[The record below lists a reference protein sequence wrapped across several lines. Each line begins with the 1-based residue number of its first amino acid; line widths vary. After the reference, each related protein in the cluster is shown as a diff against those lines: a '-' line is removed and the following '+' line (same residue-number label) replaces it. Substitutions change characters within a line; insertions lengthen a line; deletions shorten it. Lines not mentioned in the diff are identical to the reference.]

1 MPRTALEPL
10 DSSWQPAR
18 FVVLDDRRLQVNR
31 VDHRSFAG
39 YSLHNLG
46 SGQQVAAGARWRGG
60 AARIASAN
68 ELSCS
73 ERATMWLCGFRV
85 ALLCLR
91 LQTCVRR
98 HCSRAKLEGVTG
110 KPFSNYGGHTNY
122 AYEHVAHSETEHLA

>member
-1 MPRTALEPL
+1 MSMPRTALEPL

-60 AARIASAN
+60 APRIRSAI
-68 ELSCS
+68 ELCCS
-73 ERATMWLCGFRV
+73 GGATMWLRESPYV
-85 ALLCLR
+85 K
-91 LQTCVRR
+91 V
-98 HCSRAKLEGVTG
+98 
-110 KPFSNYGGHTNY
+110 
-122 AYEHVAHSETEHLA
+122 

>member
-1 MPRTALEPL
+1 MIGHGLSRGWRMMSSVFAPVSHQKARISFDLHGCVTWMSMPRTALEPL

-60 AARIASAN
+60 VPRIRSAI
-68 ELSCS
+68 ELCCS
-73 ERATMWLCGFRV
+73 GGATV
-85 ALLCLR
+85 
-91 LQTCVRR
+91 
-98 HCSRAKLEGVTG
+98 
-110 KPFSNYGGHTNY
+110 
-122 AYEHVAHSETEHLA
+122 